1 MLIGEFEDAINV
13 LEKAVKFHKRAELY
27 YQLSNSFLNVGEE
40 EHGQNALKM
49 ALELDSSLS
58 DDMQQKYPYIKDQVK
73 KVKSKKK

>member
-1 MLIGEFEDAINV
+1 MLIGEFEDAITV